1 MNLAAN
7 IRIVVLIV
15 FTIQSLLLW
24 GNGDDQQQIID
35 SLNQVVKEAQ
45 SDSVVVFALVRLS
58 QAYGLYN
65 LKASIRQAEKALD
78 VANKS
83 GDTGLIEYAMFNTGN
98 AYFTQGIFETATAHY
113 YAYLEIQKEK
123 NNNVGIALVLANIGA
138 VRYKMKDYGVA
149 RDSFLEALQILEEL
163 SENNPNQKYRSQI
176 PKILNNL
183 GQVYQNMQQY
193 DSSLY
198 YYRKSLLQIEYVGE
212 QAYYQSSTL
221 NNIGS
226 LFLDINQADSA
237 FVYLSK
243 AMNILVQTNDLVA
256 QAESHNSFARYYL
269 LVNQPDVAL
278 EHLRAS
284 FEIANKIG
292 SIELQFIASEQLY
305 DYYFSQNQA
314 DSALKYFVLY
324 DQLKDTINNAETLK
338 ELTRLELSSQ
348 FSEQQKIRQL
358 EQDRLNTIYMFTAAL
373 LVLVLL
379 LFALL
384 YLMSHNRNKRLNLE
398 KENMALNTKNTILEN
413 KNLQNELEVRNK
425 ELTTHVMNM
434 IQKNELIGQVV
445 EVLSD
450 NKLKLAEKNENTI
463 NNVIKNLNKVQE
475 ENAWEEFELRYQQVH
490 NEFYEKLQSVAPNLT
505 TNERR
510 LCAFLRLNM
519 TTKDIASITGQSLRS
534 IEVARTRLRKKLDI
548 SNSDISLV
556 EFLNS
561 L

>member
-1 MNLAAN
+1 LNLAAN

-24 GNGDDQQQIID
+24 GNGDDQQQVID

-163 SENNPNQKYRSQI
+163 SENNPDQKYRSQI

>member
-24 GNGDDQQQIID
+24 GNGDDQQQVID

-83 GDTGLIEYAMFNTGN
+83 GDTGLIEYAMFNAGN

-163 SENNPNQKYRSQI
+163 SENNPDQKYRSQI

-324 DQLKDTINNAETLK
+324 DQLKDTINNAGTLK

>member
-83 GDTGLIEYAMFNTGN
+83 GDTGLIEYAMFNAGN

-163 SENNPNQKYRSQI
+163 SENNPDQKYRSQI

-324 DQLKDTINNAETLK
+324 DQLKDTINNAGTLK

>member
-24 GNGDDQQQIID
+24 GNGDDQQQVID

-83 GDTGLIEYAMFNTGN
+83 GDTGLIEYAMFNAGN

>member
-24 GNGDDQQQIID
+24 GNGDDQQQVID

-83 GDTGLIEYAMFNTGN
+83 GDTGLIEYAMFNAGN

-163 SENNPNQKYRSQI
+163 SENNPDQKYRSQI

>member
-24 GNGDDQQQIID
+24 GNGDDQQQVID

-163 SENNPNQKYRSQI
+163 SENNPDQKYRSQI

>member
-24 GNGDDQQQIID
+24 GNGDDQQQVID

-65 LKASIRQAEKALD
+65 LKASTRQAEKALD

-83 GDTGLIEYAMFNTGN
+83 GDTGLIEYAMFNAGN

-163 SENNPNQKYRSQI
+163 SENNPDQKYRSQI

>member
-1 MNLAAN
+1 MNLAAI

-24 GNGDDQQQIID
+24 GNSDDQQQVID
-35 SLNQVVKEAQ
+35 SLNRVVSETQ
-45 SDSVVVFALVRLS
+45 SKSIKVFTLVRLS
-58 QAYGLYN
+58 QTYGSYN

-83 GDTGLIEYAMFNTGN
+83 GDTGLIEYAMFNAGN

-113 YAYLEIQKEK
+113 YAYLEIQKERD
-123 NNNVGIALVLANIGA
+123 NQVGIALVLSNIGA
-138 VRYKMKDYGVA
+138 VRLKMKDYTVA
-149 RDSFLEALQILEEL
+149 RDSFLEALQILETL
-163 SENNPNQKYRSQI
+163 KKSKADANYSSQI

-183 GQVYQNMQQY
+183 GQVYQYLQKY

-198 YYRKSLLQIEYVGE
+198 YYRKSLSQIEFMAE
-212 QAYYQSSTL
+212 QDYFQASVL

-226 LFLDINQADSA
+226 LFLDMNEADSA
-237 FVYLSK
+237 FANLTK
-243 AMNILVQTNDLVA
+243 AMDIVTQNNDLLSY
-256 QAESHNSFARYYL
+256 AEAHNSFARYYIL
-269 LVNQPDVAL
+269 INQPDVAL

-292 SIELQFIASEQLY
+292 SIELQFIASERLY

-324 DQLKDTINNAETLK
+324 DRLKDTINSAETLK

-358 EQDRLNTIYMFTAAL
+358 EQDRLNTIYMFTATL
-373 LVLVLL
+373 LVLVILV
-379 LFALL
+379 FVLL

-398 KENMALNTKNTILEN
+398 KDNLALNTKNTILEN

-425 ELTTHVMNM
+425 ELTTHVMSM

-450 NKLKLAEKNENTI
+450 NKLKLAEKNDNTI
-463 NNVIKNLNKVQE
+463 NTVIKDLNKVQE

-490 NEFYEKLQSVAPNLT
+490 NAFYEKLQSVAPNLT

-534 IEVARTRLRKKLDI
+534 IEVARTRLRKKLQLT
-548 SNSDISLV
+548 NSETGLT
-556 EFLNS
+556 EFLTS

>member
-1 MNLAAN
+1 M
-7 IRIVVLIV
+7 
-15 FTIQSLLLW
+15 QSLVLL
-24 GNGDDQQQIID
+24 GNDDEEQQIID

-83 GDTGLIEYAMFNTGN
+83 GDTGLIEYAMFNAGN

-113 YAYLEIQKEK
+113 YAYLEIQKERD
-123 NNNVGIALVLANIGA
+123 NQVGIALVLSNIGA
-138 VRYKMKDYGVA
+138 VRLKMKDYTVA
-149 RDSFLEALQILEEL
+149 RDSFLEALQILETL
-163 SENNPNQKYRSQI
+163 KKSRADANYSSQI

-183 GQVYQNMQQY
+183 GQVYQYLQKY

-198 YYRKSLLQIEYVGE
+198 YYRKSLSQIEFMAE
-212 QAYYQSSTL
+212 QDYFQASVL

-226 LFLDINQADSA
+226 LFLDMNEADSA
-237 FVYLSK
+237 FANLTKTMDIVTQ
-243 AMNILVQTNDLVA
+243 NNDLLA
-256 QAESHNSFARYYL
+256 YAEAHNSFARYYL

-292 SIELQFIASEQLY
+292 SIELQSIASERLY
-305 DYYFSQNQA
+305 DYYSKQNQA

-324 DQLKDTINNAETLK
+324 DQLKDTINSAETLK
-338 ELTRLELSSQ
+338 ELTRLELTSQ
-348 FSEQQKIRQL
+348 FDEQQKIEQL
-358 EQDRLNTIYMFTAAL
+358 EQNRLNAIYMFTAAL

-379 LFALL
+379 VFVLL
-384 YLMSHNRNKRLNLE
+384 YFMSKNRNKRLNLE

-425 ELTTHVMNM
+425 ELTTHVMSM

-450 NKLKLAEKNENTI
+450 NKLNLTEKNDNTI
-463 NNVIKNLNKVQE
+463 NTVIKDLNKVQE
-475 ENAWEEFELRYQQVH
+475 ENAWEEFEIRYQQVH
-490 NEFYEKLQSVAPNLT
+490 NEFYEKLQTAAPNLT

>member
-1 MNLAAN
+1 LNLAAI

-24 GNGDDQQQIID
+24 GNSDDQQQVID
-35 SLNQVVKEAQ
+35 SLNRVVSETQ
-45 SDSVVVFALVRLS
+45 SKSIKVFTLVRLS
-58 QAYGLYN
+58 QTYGSYN

-83 GDTGLIEYAMFNTGN
+83 GDTGLIEYAMFNAGN

-113 YAYLEIQKEK
+113 YAYLEIQKERD
-123 NNNVGIALVLANIGA
+123 NQVGIALVLSNIGA
-138 VRYKMKDYGVA
+138 VRLKMKDYTVA
-149 RDSFLEALQILEEL
+149 RDSFLEALQILETL
-163 SENNPNQKYRSQI
+163 KKSKADANYSSQI

-183 GQVYQNMQQY
+183 GQVYQYLQKY

-198 YYRKSLLQIEYVGE
+198 YYRKSLSQIEFMAE
-212 QAYYQSSTL
+212 QDYFQASVL

-226 LFLDINQADSA
+226 LFLDMNEADSA
-237 FVYLSK
+237 FANLTK
-243 AMNILVQTNDLVA
+243 AMDIVTQNNDLLSY
-256 QAESHNSFARYYL
+256 AEAHNSFARYYIL
-269 LVNQPDVAL
+269 INQPDVAL

-292 SIELQFIASEQLY
+292 SIELQFIASERLY

-324 DQLKDTINNAETLK
+324 DRLKDTINSAETLK

-358 EQDRLNTIYMFTAAL
+358 EQDRLNTIYMFTATL
-373 LVLVLL
+373 LVLVILV
-379 LFALL
+379 FVLL

-398 KENMALNTKNTILEN
+398 KDNLALNTKNTILEN

-425 ELTTHVMNM
+425 ELTTHVMSM

-450 NKLKLAEKNENTI
+450 NKLKLAEKNDNTI
-463 NNVIKNLNKVQE
+463 NTVIKDLNKVQE

-490 NEFYEKLQSVAPNLT
+490 NAFYEKLQSVAPNLT

-534 IEVARTRLRKKLDI
+534 IEVARTRLRKKLQLT
-548 SNSDISLV
+548 NSETGLT
-556 EFLNS
+556 EFLTS

>member
-83 GDTGLIEYAMFNTGN
+83 GDTGLIEYAMFNAGN